1 MIVFGMGRIGLLCT
15 RVQTVAGDPGHL
27 RRQTDDHDGDLASDV
42 VVGIGSSVN
51 ECLAPLSLNSPLK
64 LECFARGQD

>member
-1 MIVFGMGRIGLLCT
+1 M
-15 RVQTVAGDPGHL
+15 AGDPGHL
-27 RRQTDDHDGDLASDV
+27 RRQTDDHDGDLASGV